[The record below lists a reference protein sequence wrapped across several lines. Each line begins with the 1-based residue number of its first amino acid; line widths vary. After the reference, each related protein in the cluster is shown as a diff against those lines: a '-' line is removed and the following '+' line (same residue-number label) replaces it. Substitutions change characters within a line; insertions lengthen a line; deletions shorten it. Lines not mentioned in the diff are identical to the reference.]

1 MCDIIAQM
9 SSVLRDFEQKETGGP
24 EAAGAS
30 VGFKSAYTHLGVLD
44 GLYQTL
50 LNTRRMYITYQEGWT
65 ATLFAVTPNQITEKA
80 MVQKQ
85 KLIDGFQALS
95 MAIHQ
100 TKISGID
107 FEPAATFGTSR
118 RLDLQETW
126 EVIEGDMD
134 FAIDAGTNMP
144 RQRLGSWG
152 CVGEGTYKG
161 RPVAVKMAPQSQ
173 VLAAMNRPE
182 LLRDFCREVH
192 AVCSLEHPNV
202 CTCYGSLT
210 FNAAGRLCM
219 WMVMEKLQMNLHE
232 AIHGAINMDSPGPTM
247 INRLDL
253 GRDDPVQFADL
264 VRGLFSALAY
274 LHASVHGAAMLH
286 GGLKPSSVMLDAGH
300 VPKLVL
306 DSSLLQSSRSWHVAD
321 TSMAAPSTALLV
333 AGANGKERLA
343 QDRETTEVMRQRV
356 DEAKLWGEEEWLAPE
371 QVQLAVCSTKSD
383 VFSAALL
390 SVFLWSGLTPKQ
402 SSVTAFDDEVL
413 SEMNSAQG
421 ALTDRP
427 VVTPVGQAKRIIRD
441 CLHQY
446 PHYRPPAATVCRELA
461 ACRQAS

>member
-1 MCDIIAQM
+1 MCDIIMRM
-9 SSVLRDFEQKETGGP
+9 SAVIKDFEQKETGGL

-65 ATLFAVTPNQITEKA
+65 ATLFAVTPHQVAEKA

-100 TKISGID
+100 IKISGID

-118 RLDLQETW
+118 GLDLQETW

-152 CVGEGTYKG
+152 CVGEGTY
-161 RPVAVKMAPQSQ
+161 
-173 VLAAMNRPE
+173 
-182 LLRDFCREVH
+182 
-192 AVCSLEHPNV
+192 SLEHPNV

-210 FNAAGRLCM
+210 FNAAGRVCM

-232 AIHGAINMDSPGPTM
+232 AIHGDLMM
-247 INRLDL
+247 NRIDL
-253 GRDDPVQFADL
+253 GRDDPIRFVDL

-321 TSMAAPSTALLV
+321 TSMAGPSTALLV
-333 AGANGKERLA
+333 AGVNGKEKLA
-343 QDRETTEVMRQRV
+343 LEREKTEVMRQRV
-356 DEAKLWGEEEWLAPE
+356 DEAKLWGEDEWLAPE

-390 SVFLWSGLTPKQ
+390 SVFLWSGLTPRQ
-402 SSVTAFDDEVL
+402 SSVTAFGDEVL
-413 SEMNSAQG
+413 SEMDSEQG

-427 VVTPVGQAKRIIRD
+427 VGQAMRIIRD

-461 ACRQAS
+461 ACRPAS

>member
-1 MCDIIAQM
+1 M
-9 SSVLRDFEQKETGGP
+9 
-24 EAAGAS
+24 
-30 VGFKSAYTHLGVLD
+30 
-44 GLYQTL
+44 
-50 LNTRRMYITYQEGWT
+50 
-65 ATLFAVTPNQITEKA
+65 
-80 MVQKQ
+80 
-85 KLIDGFQALS
+85 
-95 MAIHQ
+95 
-100 TKISGID
+100 
-107 FEPAATFGTSR
+107 
-118 RLDLQETW
+118 
-126 EVIEGDMD
+126 
-134 FAIDAGTNMP
+134 
-144 RQRLGSWG
+144 
-152 CVGEGTYKG
+152 
-161 RPVAVKMAPQSQ
+161 
-173 VLAAMNRPE
+173 
-182 LLRDFCREVH
+182 
-192 AVCSLEHPNV
+192 
-202 CTCYGSLT
+202 
-210 FNAAGRLCM
+210 
-219 WMVMEKLQMNLHE
+219 
-232 AIHGAINMDSPGPTM
+232 
-247 INRLDL
+247 
-253 GRDDPVQFADL
+253 
-264 VRGLFSALAY
+264 
-274 LHASVHGAAMLH
+274 
-286 GGLKPSSVMLDAGH
+286 
-300 VPKLVL
+300 
-306 DSSLLQSSRSWHVAD
+306 AD

>member
-1 MCDIIAQM
+1 MVYQMCDIIMRM
-9 SSVLRDFEQKETGGP
+9 SAVIKDFEQKETGGL

-65 ATLFAVTPNQITEKA
+65 ATLFAVTPHQVAEKA

-161 RPVAVKMAPQSQ
+161 RPVAIKMAPQSQ
-173 VLAAMNRPE
+173 VRAAMNRPE

-210 FNAAGRLCM
+210 FNAAGRVCL

-232 AIHGAINMDSPGPTM
+232 AIHGDLMM
-247 INRLDL
+247 NRLDL
-253 GRDDPVQFADL
+253 GRDDPVQFVDL

-321 TSMAAPSTALLV
+321 TSMAGPSTALLV
-333 AGANGKERLA
+333 AGVNGKEKLA
-343 QDRETTEVMRQRV
+343 LERETTEVMRQRV
-356 DEAKLWGEEEWLAPE
+356 DEAKLWGEDEWLAPE

-390 SVFLWSGLTPKQ
+390 SVFLWNGLTPRQ
-402 SSVTAFDDEVL
+402 SSVTAFGDEVL

-427 VVTPVGQAKRIIRD
+427 AGQAMRIIRD

-461 ACRQAS
+461 ACRPAS